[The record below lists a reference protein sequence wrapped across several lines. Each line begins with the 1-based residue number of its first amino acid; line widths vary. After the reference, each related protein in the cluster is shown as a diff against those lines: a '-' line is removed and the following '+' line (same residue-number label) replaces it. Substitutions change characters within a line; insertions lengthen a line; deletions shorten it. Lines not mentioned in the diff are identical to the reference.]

1 MNQLLR
7 DIIAHKRA
15 TMSAVLAAA
24 PHSPDSPDS
33 PRLPFRERL
42 LQGSPGTAII
52 AEIKKGS
59 PSRGVMVENFDPALI
74 AEQFAEGGAVAL
86 SVLTDEKY
94 FFGAAENVKLAK
106 NASDC
111 PILCKDFFIDPLQM
125 NWARVIGADAVLLIV
140 RILSDQQLCELIAAA
155 NEAKLD
161 VLVEVHDE
169 AELERAQRA
178 ESNLIGVNNRD
189 LETFAVDIEVSIRL
203 GKRLPGDIPAVAE
216 SGIRNRRDIERLK
229 EAGYS
234 AFLVGETLMMADNRV
249 SALRILLGESVL

>member
-1 MNQLLR
+1 MNQMLR

-24 PHSPDSPDS
+24 PDLPDS

-42 LQGSPGTAII
+42 LKGSSGTAII

-74 AEQFAEGGAVAL
+74 AEQYAEGGAVAL

-94 FFGAAENVKLAK
+94 FFGAAENVKIAK
-106 NASDC
+106 TASDC

-161 VLVEVHDE
+161 VLVEVHNE

-203 GKRLPGDIPAVAE
+203 GKSLPENIPAVAE

-234 AFLVGETLMMADNRV
+234 AFLVGETLMTAENRI
-249 SALRILLGESVL
+249 SALRILQGESVL

>member
-1 MNQLLR
+1 MNQMLR

-15 TMSAVLAAA
+15 NMSAVLAAA
-24 PHSPDSPDS
+24 PDFPDF

-42 LQGSPGTAII
+42 LEGRPGTSII

-74 AEQFAEGGAVAL
+74 AEQYAEGGAVAL

-125 NWARVIGADAVLLIV
+125 NWARAIGADAVLLIV
-140 RILSDQQLCELIAAA
+140 RILSDQQMSELIAAA

-161 VLVEVHDE
+161 VLVEVHNE

-203 GKRLPGDIPAVAE
+203 GKSLPENIPAVAE

-234 AFLVGETLMMADNRV
+234 AFLVGETLLMVENRV

>member
-1 MNQLLR
+1 MNQMLR

-24 PHSPDSPDS
+24 PDPPDS

-42 LQGSPGTAII
+42 LKGIPGTSII

-74 AEQFAEGGAVAL
+74 AEQYAEGGAVAL

-106 NASDC
+106 NVSDC

-125 NWARVIGADAVLLIV
+125 NWARTIGADAVLLIV

-161 VLVEVHDE
+161 VLVEVHNE

-203 GKRLPGDIPAVAE
+203 GKSLPENIPAVAE

-234 AFLVGETLMMADNRV
+234 AFLVGETLMMAENRV
-249 SALRILLGESVL
+249 SALRILQGESVL